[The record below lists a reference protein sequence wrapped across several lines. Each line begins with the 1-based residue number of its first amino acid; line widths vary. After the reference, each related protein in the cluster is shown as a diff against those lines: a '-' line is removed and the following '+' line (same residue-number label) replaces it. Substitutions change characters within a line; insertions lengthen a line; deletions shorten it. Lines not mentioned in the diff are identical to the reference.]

1 MYRCVLWSGHVTQRD
16 DIISGRNF
24 WPRNEASTRSI
35 VKFVFRCAV
44 SYAFALG
51 ELDNNNTD
59 EARSVIANLMKQF
72 HPDQT

>member
-1 MYRCVLWSGHVTQRD
+1 LFALRGY
-16 DIISGRNF
+16 
-24 WPRNEASTRSI
+24 A
-35 VKFVFRCAV
+35 
-44 SYAFALG
+44 AFALG